1 MKGLKVFIVITV
13 ITILLVAFAFMMLYL
28 GWIGN
33 INNPLSKPDEVQ
45 TLTGILGL
53 AIGTAAAL
61 GSAIAALKVASLGL
75 EISQQQ
81 ERRDNVEFVE
91 SKVEKS
97 INIFSEIALVLGK
110 IHSSAIAVDAKIPHI
125 PNEEINLYMEKEV
138 GPDLEV
144 EMIQLADNILLLAD
158 LFQEVIKND
167 FATSCYFQA
176 LKTFNTKCGFMNHQL
191 KSIDPDSTNHSIYTL
206 NPENI
211 SDITSI
217 LDLGQRRIRRGK
229 LGELISAKL
238 YTNSADTKIFNVPY
252 DNANVRSFFFLG
264 NLILSVQ
271 STDDVYF
278 IANYGA
284 AILHDI
290 FYSIPDGKIF
300 ETVLRERYSNLF
312 TLNKNYKVSFEP
324 KRITSKY
331 LQKAL
336 EDADGIGDLYLLV
349 NKS

>member
-1 MKGLKVFIVITV
+1 
-13 ITILLVAFAFMMLYL
+13 MLYL

-33 INNPLSKPDEVQ
+33 LNNPLSKPDEVQ

-81 ERRDNVEFVE
+81 ERRDNIEFVE

-110 IHSSAIAVDAKIPHI
+110 IHSSAIAVEAEFPNI
-125 PNEEINLYMEKEV
+125 PNEDLEKYMEIDA

-144 EMIQLADNILLLAD
+144 AMIQLADNILLLSD
-158 LFQEVIKND
+158 LFQEVLKND
-167 FATSCYFQA
+167 FAATCYFQT
-176 LKTFNTKCGFMNHQL
+176 LKTFDIKCEFINQQL
-191 KSIDPDSTNHSIYTL
+191 KSIDTESSNHSMYTL
-206 NPENI
+206 NPQNI
-211 SDITSI
+211 SDTTSI

-229 LGELISAKL
+229 LGELIKAKL
-238 YTNSADTKIFNVPY
+238 YTNIADEEMFNVPY
-252 DNANVRSFFFLG
+252 NNANVRSFFFLG
-264 NLILSVQ
+264 NLILSMP
-271 STDDVYF
+271 SKDNLSF
-278 IANYGA
+278 IANFGA

-290 FYSIPDGKIF
+290 FHSIPNGEIM
-300 ETVLRERYSNLF
+300 EIVLREKYSRLF
-312 TLNKNYKVSFEP
+312 TLNKDYKVSFEP
-324 KRITSKY
+324 KKITSKY
-331 LQKAL
+331 FQGAL
-336 EDADGIGDLYLLV
+336 KDADDIGDLYLLI